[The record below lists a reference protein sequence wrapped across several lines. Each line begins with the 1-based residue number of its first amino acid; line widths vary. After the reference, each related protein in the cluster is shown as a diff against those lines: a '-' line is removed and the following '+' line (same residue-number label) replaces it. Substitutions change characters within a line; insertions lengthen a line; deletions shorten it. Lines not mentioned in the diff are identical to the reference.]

1 MTKYEIRL
9 YGHGGWGKCEVS
21 FDQEPTVKMVQDKVA
36 FCLEEGSLL
45 LHKERFYA
53 NTKGTTPHRF
63 TTTYE
68 KLNDNLK
75 PKKIQDVLGI
85 KV

>member
-21 FDQEPTVKMVQDKVA
+21 FNKEPTVKMVQDKVA
-36 FCLEEGSLL
+36 LYLKEGSLRL
-45 LHKERFYA
+45 RKERFYS
-53 NTKGTTPHRF
+53 NKKGTPPFRF

-68 KLNDNLK
+68 QIETKT
-75 PKKIQDVLGI
+75 
-85 KV
+85 

>member
-1 MTKYEIRL
+1 MVQEYLVTKYEIRL

-36 FCLEEGSLL
+36 FCLKEGSLR
-45 LHKERFYA
+45 LHKEKFYGK
-53 NTKGTTPHRF
+53 NQRF

-68 KLNDNLK
+68 Q
-75 PKKIQDVLGI
+75 ITG
-85 KV
+85 